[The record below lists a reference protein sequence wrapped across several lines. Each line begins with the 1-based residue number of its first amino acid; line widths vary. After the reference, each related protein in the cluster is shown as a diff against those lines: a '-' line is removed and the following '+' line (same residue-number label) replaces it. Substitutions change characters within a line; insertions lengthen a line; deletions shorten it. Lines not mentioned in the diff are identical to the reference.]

1 MRLRM
6 SRDLSV
12 SEACGLLGV
21 TKQAWYAFFK
31 RSFKDAIDEDR
42 ILNAFARYERI
53 FRHSESER

>member
-42 ILNAFARYERI
+42 ILE
-53 FRHSESER
+53 